1 MELLK
6 CLIIAGGVMLK
17 KMSIRS
23 DYVKS
28 AGLSMENPKQWRR

>member
-17 KMSIRS
+17 KVFTRL
-23 DYVKS
+23 DYVRS
-28 AGLSMENPKQWRR
+28 VGLSMENLKR